1 MRVVYVPNLPSVEG
15 GSSLPFEKRKNR
27 VVMVGRL
34 SPQKDP
40 EWFVDFVRLANSESF
55 PAVRAHSMPNTARLR
70 SSEEDPDFI
79 QARKVWESVEFLW
92 VGDGEARYRE
102 ILEQAGVRVMGWAES
117 KEVAKTLREAKVYI
131 HSARWEGFPITILD
145 AHACGAAIVA
155 RKATYLDGVRGVEV
169 ENTEVAVREVKKLL
183 ENSKKWQKNQEVWG
197 KALANNTSLLAK
209 KRLGQVYK
217 LPIS

>member
-1 MRVVYVPNLPSVEG
+1 MRVVYVPNLPSVAS
-15 GSSLPFEKRKNR
+15 GSSLPFGRRKDR

-40 EWFVDFVRLANSESF
+40 EWFVDFVRL
-55 PAVRAHSMPNTARLR
+55 VG
-70 SSEEDPDFI
+70 
-79 QARKVWESVEFLW
+79 VEFVW

-117 KEVAKTLREAKVYI
+117 KEVAKTLREAKVYL

-155 RKATYLDGVRGVEV
+155 RKATYLEGVRGVEAGTV
-169 ENTEVAVREVKKLL
+169 EAAVREVQKLL
-183 ENSKKWQKNQEVWG
+183 ENSQKWQKNKAVWD
-197 KALANNTSLLAK
+197 KALADNTSLLAK
-209 KRLGQVYK
+209 KRLSQVYK